1 MNQLD
6 SFENKRY
13 MELPLWLEKSRSNW
27 SLIDRYSAEITRFKD
42 LEEYKGDVAVKGEL
56 TRLWDM
62 MDEEKVKRNDDTKI
76 DQIKKVLEKK
86 FKESGEE
93 AAKTTLNDYINENK
107 TIKENLFDLEINQRF
122 E

>member
-76 DQIKKVLEKK
+76 VQIKKGLEKK
-86 FKESGEE
+86 FNESDEE
-93 AAKTTLNDYINENK
+93 AAKTTLND
-107 TIKENLFDLEINQRF
+107 
-122 E
+122 